1 MPRCISP
8 IRWAGGKAWF
18 VPHFN
23 KYTEGLNY
31 NHYIEPFLG
40 GASVFLSM
48 EHPHEAYLSDVNEE
62 LILAY
67 RIIRDHPEELIEQI
81 QRYPNTKDEYYRVR
95 RLEPEN
101 EIERAARFMY
111 LNYTSFN
118 GIYRV
123 NQQGVYNVPY
133 GFRDIIYDYSKIRTA
148 SQKLQGANIMSG
160 DFEAN
165 MEYIG
170 PGDLVFLDPP
180 YSVSRTAGE
189 NGFIKYNATLFSLDD
204 QQRLSDFIDFI
215 KDHDAYYILTHTF
228 HDTIRDMFHKE
239 GDRCEEL
246 TRSSLIG
253 GRNAQRGRVTEYL
266 FTNIPEREG

>member
-1 MPRCISP
+1 MPRCVSP
-8 IRWAGGKAWF
+8 IRWAGGKSWF
-18 VPHFN
+18 VPYFN
-23 KYTEGLNY
+23 HYTEGLNY
-31 NHYIEPFLG
+31 NRYIEPFLG

-62 LILAY
+62 LIQAY
-67 RIIRDHPEELIEQI
+67 QIIRDYPEELIAQI
-81 QRYPNTKDEYYRVR
+81 QLHPNTRDEYYRVR
-95 RLEPEN
+95 GSAPVD

-133 GFRDIIYDYSKIRTA
+133 GFRNVAYDFDKIRTA
-148 SQKLQGANIMSG
+148 SRKLQDANIVNG
-160 DFEAN
+160 DFAVNLEH
-165 MEYIG
+165 IG

-180 YSVSRTAGE
+180 YSVSRRPGE

-204 QQRLSDFIDFI
+204 QQRLSDFIDVI
-215 KDHDAYYILTHTF
+215 KEHDAYYILTHTF
-228 HDTIRDMFHKE
+228 HETIRDLFHKE

-246 TRSSLIG
+246 TRASLIG
-253 GRNAQRGRVTEYL
+253 GRNARRGQVTEYL